1 MWFGLKSIL
10 IIKRNM
16 NFQEKINEL
25 KGQIIRKLTPYV
37 TSDFILL
44 DLPYHSNIGDILI
57 WEGEE
62 SFLKN
67 FPFKCLS
74 RSSSDTFNFKA
85 KIAPTTTI
93 FLHGGGNF
101 GDIYPKHQNFRL
113 EIIQKYSE
121 NPIIIFPQTISY
133 SEEFQLKEDAL
144 IMGKHK
150 KLIICARDQRSYD
163 LLTKY
168 FSNKILLLPDMA
180 FCIDAGKWH
189 SSLKML
195 HNKELFL
202 KRNDKELSSKYDY
215 NFTGTAGN
223 LFDVKDWPTKESNNL
238 IHKILTKP
246 IHPRSPF
253 KAFSNFYAYTIYRNY
268 LVNKGVCFLS
278 KYDYVFTT
286 RLHGAILSLLLHK
299 QFTFLDNS
307 YGKNKGFYD
316 TWLTDVDGIKFKD

>member
-1 MWFGLKSIL
+1 MS
-10 IIKRNM
+10 
-16 NFQEKINEL
+16 FQKKIDEL
-25 KGQIIRKLTPYV
+25 KGKIIKELTPFVKSDYV
-37 TSDFILL
+37 LL

-67 FPFKCLS
+67 LPFKCLG
-74 RSSSDTFNFKA
+74 RSSSDSFNFKKNLISTA
-85 KIAPTTTI
+85 TI

-101 GDIYPKHQNFRL
+101 GDMYPKHQNFRL
-113 EIIQKYSE
+113 KIIEKYSE

-133 SEEFQLKEDAL
+133 SDELQLKEDAL
-144 IMGKHK
+144 LMGLHK
-150 KLIICARDQRSYD
+150 KLVICARDQRSYD

-168 FSNKILLLPDMA
+168 FSNTILLLPDMA
-180 FCIDAGKWH
+180 FCIDANKWH
-189 SSLKML
+189 SLLKVL
-195 HNKELFL
+195 NNRELFL
-202 KRNDKELSSKYDY
+202 KRNDKELSNKYDY
-215 NFTGTAGN
+215 NFAGSTHN
-223 LFDVKDWPTKESNNL
+223 IIDTKDWPTKESNNL

-253 KAFSNFYAYTIYRNY
+253 KVLSNFYAYTIYRPY
-268 LVNKGVCFLS
+268 LVNKGVNFLS

-299 QFTFLDNS
+299 KFTFFDNS

-316 TWLTDVDGIKFKD
+316 TWLKDVDGIKFKD